1 MKEQQKEYC
10 TSDPPVESAAKKAV
24 KEAAILR
31 EKAEAMGDG
40 EEEKAKTLDMLAKID
55 DKLAKQATSSQA
67 ESSGSN
73 IEYTVREWHPY
84 NGYEKPKCVDAQVW
98 HKKPPTIFCLLK
110 EIQKHVCSRG
120 VVTPGFF
127 GRFPA
132 TVISSSWRNLKFF
145 KKKSLSFS
153 ENS

>member
-1 MKEQQKEYC
+1 MTPC
-10 TSDPPVESAAKKAV
+10 PFESVAKKAL

-55 DKLAKQATSSQA
+55 DKLAKQGQADSTSG
-67 ESSGSN
+67 SSGP

-98 HKKPPTIFCLLK
+98 QETSQQFSVGLKRFKSTFAPELL
-110 EIQKHVCSRG
+110 H
-120 VVTPGFF
+120 
-127 GRFPA
+127 
-132 TVISSSWRNLKFF
+132 
-145 KKKSLSFS
+145 
-153 ENS
+153 